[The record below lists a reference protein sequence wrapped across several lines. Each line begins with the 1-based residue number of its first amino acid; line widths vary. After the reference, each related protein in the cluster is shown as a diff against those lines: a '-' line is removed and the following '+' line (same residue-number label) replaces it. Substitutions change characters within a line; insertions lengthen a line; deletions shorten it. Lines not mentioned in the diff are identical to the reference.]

1 MRVILKIRKKGIIIL
16 PKKLREKIEVKE
28 GDSIIAE
35 VVENTIVLRPLTP
48 KIVDIDPK
56 FVEEILKEEAEMEK
70 RKYEEIFK

>member
-1 MRVILKIRKKGIIIL
+1 VRVILKIRKKGIIIL